1 MMRMDVLMNQRRL
14 RLELM
19 NWQLQL
25 NHQHNANNMLMVR
38 VAEEHSRV
46 HQRRR
51 RRRTW
56 WVRPWIGR
64 RLELG
69 QYSRLLE
76 ELRLE
81 DVPAFRN
88 FLRMEPELFVEI
100 LNRVRD
106 RIWRQDTF
114 YRRALDPGLKLALT
128 LRYLASE
135 DSYHSLMY
143 SFRVPVCTI
152 SVFVPEVC
160 EAIVL
165 AYKDELIACPA
176 TPAEWRPIAEE
187 FSRRW
192 NFHHT
197 LTLP

>member
-1 MMRMDVLMNQRRL
+1 MLQHQYLFGNQMMRMDVLMNQRRL

-25 NHQHNANNMLMVR
+25 NHQHNVNTMLMVR
-38 VAEEHSRV
+38 VAEEHRRV
-46 HQRRR
+46 QQRIR

-56 WVRPWIGR
+56 WVKPWIGR

-88 FLRMEPELFVEI
+88 FLKMEPELFVEI

-106 RIWRQDTF
+106 SIWRQDTF

-128 LRYLASE
+128 LRY
-135 DSYHSLMY
+135 
-143 SFRVPVCTI
+143 RI
-152 SVFVPEVC
+152 S
-160 EAIVL
+160 
-165 AYKDELIACPA
+165 
-176 TPAEWRPIAEE
+176 T
-187 FSRRW
+187 
-192 NFHHT
+192 T
-197 LTLP
+197 